1 MKFQNTAAAGAEL
14 ATRLNEFH
22 GSSQTIVIAI
32 VSGGVGVGAEV
43 ARRLELPLE
52 LLFIRRLLAP
62 YGPQNVLCATNVG
75 GTLVVDAQVPQT
87 LEANGLDGLDWA
99 IADGLRQLSER
110 ERFCRDA
117 RPPVD
122 ITGKQVILVDN
133 GIHTG
138 STMLAAIRGV
148 RKLGVTKIVAAVP
161 IADANSRAVIER
173 AADEVFCLVWPEKFG
188 HVGLW
193 YNGSIRPTTEQ
204 ILNLYLRAE
213 ETVNE

>member
-1 MKFQNTAAAGAEL
+1 MKFQNAAAAGAEL
-14 ATRLNEFH
+14 AARLNHH

-52 LLFIRRLLAP
+52 LLFLRRLLAP
-62 YGPQNVLCATNVG
+62 FGPQRVLCATNVA
-75 GTLVVDAQVPQT
+75 GTLIVDEEVPQT
-87 LEANGLDGLDWA
+87 SAANGLDHA
-99 IADGLRQLSER
+99 IADGIKQLSER
-110 ERFCRDA
+110 ERFCRGA
-117 RPPVD
+117 RPPLD
-122 ITGKQVILVDN
+122 ISGKQIILVDN

-148 RKLGVTKIVAAVP
+148 RKLGVTKIIVAVP
-161 IADANSRAVIER
+161 VADANSRAVIER
-173 AADEVFCLVWPEKFG
+173 AADEVFCLVWPDKFG

-193 YNGSIRPTTEQ
+193 YKESIRPANEQ

-213 ETVNE
+213 ETMNE

>member
-1 MKFQNTAAAGAEL
+1 MKFQNAAAAGAEL

-32 VSGGVGVGAEV
+32 VSGGVAVGTEV

-52 LLFIRRLLAP
+52 LLFLRRLLAP

-75 GTLVVDAQVPQT
+75 GTLIVDEEVPQT
-87 LEANGLDGLDWA
+87 FAATGLDGLDCA
-99 IADGLRQLSER
+99 IADGIKQLSER
-110 ERFCRDA
+110 ERFCRSA

-122 ITGKQVILVDN
+122 ISGKQIILVDN

-161 IADANSRAVIER
+161 VADANSRAVIER
-173 AADEVFCLVWPEKFG
+173 AADEVFCLVWPDKFG

-193 YNGSIRPTTEQ
+193 YKESIRPTNEQ
-204 ILNLYLRAE
+204 ILKLYLRGE
-213 ETVNE
+213 ETMNE

>member
-1 MKFQNTAAAGAEL
+1 MKFQTAAAAGAVL
-14 ATRLNEFH
+14 AARLNEFR
-22 GSSQTIVIAI
+22 GSSETIVVAI
-32 VSGGVGVGAEV
+32 VSGGASVGAEV

-62 YGPQNVLCATNVG
+62 FGPERVLCAMNVG
-75 GTLVVDAQVPQT
+75 GTLVVDEEVPQ
-87 LEANGLDGLDWA
+87 ASASSGLDHA
-99 IADGLRQLSER
+99 IADGIKQLSER
-110 ERFCRDA
+110 ERFCRDG

-122 ITGKQVILVDN
+122 LHGKQALLVDN

-148 RKLGVTKIVAAVP
+148 RKCGVRKIVVAIPV
-161 IADANSRAVIER
+161 ADANSRAVIER

-193 YNGSIRPTTEQ
+193 YEESIRPANEQ
-204 ILNLYLRAE
+204 ILNLYLRGE
-213 ETVNE
+213 EMIDE

>member
-1 MKFQNTAAAGAEL
+1 MKFQNAATAGAEL
-14 ATRLNEFH
+14 ALRLNEFH

-62 YGPQNVLCATNVG
+62 FGPQNVLCATNVG

-87 LEANGLDGLDWA
+87 FEGNGLDHA
-99 IADGLRQLSER
+99 IADGIKQLSER
-110 ERFCRDA
+110 ERFCRDS

-122 ITGKQVILVDN
+122 ISGKQVILVDN

-148 RKLGVTKIVAAVP
+148 RKLEVTKIVAAVP
-161 IADANSRAVIER
+161 VADPSSRARIER
-173 AADEVFCLVWPEKFG
+173 AADELFCLVWPGKFG
-188 HVGLW
+188 HTGLW
-193 YNGSIRPTTEQ
+193 YRESIGSTNEH
-204 ILNLYLRAE
+204 ILNLYLGDDE
-213 ETVNE
+213 

>member
-1 MKFQNTAAAGAEL
+1 MKFQNAAAAGAEL

-62 YGPQNVLCATNVG
+62 FGPQNVLCATNVA
-75 GTLVVDAQVPQT
+75 GTLIVDEEVPQT
-87 LEANGLDGLDWA
+87 FAANGLDHA
-99 IADGLRQLSER
+99 IADGIKQLSER
-110 ERFCRDA
+110 ERFCRGA
-117 RPPVD
+117 RPPLD
-122 ITGKQVILVDN
+122 ISGKQIILVDN

-148 RKLGVTKIVAAVP
+148 RKLGGTKIVAAVP
-161 IADANSRAVIER
+161 VADANSRPRVER
-173 AADEVFCLVWPEKFG
+173 AADEVFCLVWPDKFG

-193 YNGSIRPTTEQ
+193 YDESIRPTNEQ

>member
-1 MKFQNTAAAGAEL
+1 MKFQNAAAAGAEL
-14 ATRLNEFH
+14 ATRLNEFRR
-22 GSSQTIVIAI
+22 SSQTIVIAI

-62 YGPQNVLCATNVG
+62 FGPQNVLCATNVG
-75 GTLVVDAQVPQT
+75 GTLIVDREVPQT
-87 LEANGLDGLDWA
+87 FAANGLDHA
-99 IADGLRQLSER
+99 IADGIKQLTER

-117 RPPVD
+117 RPP
-122 ITGKQVILVDN
+122 IEIGGKQVILVDN

-148 RKLGVTKIVAAVP
+148 RKLGVTKIVVAVP
-161 IADANSRAVIER
+161 VADANSRPRVER
-173 AADEVFCLVWPEKFG
+173 AADEVFCLVWPDKFG

-193 YNGSIRPTTEQ
+193 YDESIRPTNEQ

>member
-1 MKFQNTAAAGAEL
+1 MKFQNAAAAGAEL
-14 ATRLNEFH
+14 ATRLNAFH

-32 VSGGVGVGAEV
+32 VSGGVAVGTEV

-52 LLFIRRLLAP
+52 LLFLRRLLAP

-75 GTLVVDAQVPQT
+75 GTLIVDEEVPQT
-87 LEANGLDGLDWA
+87 FEANGLDHA
-99 IADGLRQLSER
+99 ISDGIKQLSER
-110 ERFCRDA
+110 ERFCRGA

-122 ITGKQVILVDN
+122 ITGKQIILVDN

-148 RKLGVTKIVAAVP
+148 RKLGVTKIIAAVP
-161 IADANSRAVIER
+161 VADANSRAVIER
-173 AADEVFCLVWPEKFG
+173 AADEVFCLVWPDKFG

-193 YNGSIRPTTEQ
+193 YKESIRPTNEQ
-204 ILNLYLRAE
+204 ILKLYLRGE
-213 ETVNE
+213 ETMNE